1 MGAESTGEEREGF
14 GRRGTSLKKL
24 EGRGSCLK
32 GALVGQG
39 PCVKERLW
47 RPRPRLWWFWSP
59 CLTTGGGGP
68 QCPVG
73 GARGKTDTNS
83 WYRHGNGI
91 ERCVVDYSYV
101 IDHCMHTGW

>member
-1 MGAESTGEEREGF
+1 MGVESTDGEGEGF
-14 GRRGTSLKKL
+14 GRRGTCLVEL

-32 GALVGQG
+32 GVLVGRG

-47 RPRPRLWWFWSP
+47 CPRPRPGLLWFWSP

-73 GARGKTDTNS
+73 GATEKRQTV
-83 WYRHGNGI
+83 GI
-91 ERCVVDYSYV
+91 DMEMELRDVLWTKA
-101 IDHCMHTGW
+101 M